1 MSDCV
6 KGFGCRPLKDRGHK
20 HGGRRPKIFKGD
32 ANKLPTAIVSS
43 HVCRNGRKGNGQES
57 KICSRMKHCD
67 CSPFA
72 RPASFA
78 QLAMAAYTPL
88 LTIEAIPSPFCSG
101 ADILP
106 LTMGRFAPEAAV
118 R

>member
-1 MSDCV
+1 
-6 KGFGCRPLKDRGHK
+6 
-20 HGGRRPKIFKGD
+20 
-32 ANKLPTAIVSS
+32 
-43 HVCRNGRKGNGQES
+43 
-57 KICSRMKHCD
+57 MKHCD

-88 LTIEAIPSPFCSG
+88 LAVETIPSPFCSR

-106 LTMGRFAPEAAV
+106 LTMDRFAPEPDIPSRSVFDPHRKSALRPNAA
-118 R
+118 RNALMLRLK

>member
-1 MSDCV
+1 
-6 KGFGCRPLKDRGHK
+6 
-20 HGGRRPKIFKGD
+20 
-32 ANKLPTAIVSS
+32 
-43 HVCRNGRKGNGQES
+43 
-57 KICSRMKHCD
+57 MKHCD

-88 LTIEAIPSPFCSG
+88 LAIETIPSPFCSG

-106 LTMGRFAPEAAV
+106 LTMGRFAPKAALG
-118 R
+118 RLEIQLPLYPRKQTQLGNRGMDAPHLESAED

>member
-20 HGGRRPKIFKGD
+20 QGGRRPKIF
-32 ANKLPTAIVSS
+32 
-43 HVCRNGRKGNGQES
+43 KGNGQES

-88 LTIEAIPSPFCSG
+88 LAIETIPSPFCSG

-106 LTMGRFAPEAAV
+106 LTMGRFAPEADLQARDV
-118 R
+118 ARPEYEEPTLRSY

>member
-1 MSDCV
+1 
-6 KGFGCRPLKDRGHK
+6 
-20 HGGRRPKIFKGD
+20 
-32 ANKLPTAIVSS
+32 
-43 HVCRNGRKGNGQES
+43 
-57 KICSRMKHCD
+57 MKHCD

-88 LTIEAIPSPFCSG
+88 LAIETIPSPFCSG

-106 LTMGRFAPEAAV
+106 LTMGRFAPDGDLQAKDAVKSSRPEYQEAKLRSNFLTCRSAHML
-118 R
+118 RGDYNF

>member
-1 MSDCV
+1 
-6 KGFGCRPLKDRGHK
+6 
-20 HGGRRPKIFKGD
+20 
-32 ANKLPTAIVSS
+32 
-43 HVCRNGRKGNGQES
+43 
-57 KICSRMKHCD
+57 MKHYD

-88 LTIEAIPSPFCSG
+88 LAIETIPSPFCSR

-106 LTMGRFAPEAAV
+106 LTMGRFAPRAAAPLVAFWPACEARRGSVSVCLSGEIGSGKLRVQPVLFENSWLLPPNYLSV
-118 R
+118 RV

>member
-1 MSDCV
+1 
-6 KGFGCRPLKDRGHK
+6 
-20 HGGRRPKIFKGD
+20 
-32 ANKLPTAIVSS
+32 
-43 HVCRNGRKGNGQES
+43 
-57 KICSRMKHCD
+57 MKHCD

-88 LTIEAIPSPFCSG
+88 LAIETIPSPFCSG

-106 LTMGRFAPEAAV
+106 LTMGRFAPEADLQARDV
-118 R
+118 ARPEYEEPTLHGYFLTCRSAHMLRGTTICNSPFLNR